1 MGMTS
6 PLIAE
11 AKQYGLDLTA
21 ALAAVESRLE
31 ESFTDDESLVTLV
44 TGHLNHAGG
53 KRFRPVVSLLSSM
66 VGGMDPTHPDAIDGA
81 VLVELTHQSTL
92 YHDDVMDNAPTRRGL
107 PSAHEQWSNT
117 VAILAGDW
125 LLARA
130 SLMASTLDRRVVPEL
145 ARCVASLAR
154 GQIREVVTSTTAEQ
168 HHLPHLV
175 PSVARYLAAISGKT
189 ASLVAS
195 SAAIGGMVSG
205 LHDDAVD
212 CLRRFGYHT
221 GMAFQIADDV
231 IDIASDAAVSG
242 KTPGTDLREGVCTL
256 PVLLALEAD
265 GPDSALA
272 GWVTNPTEEH
282 VAKAVTYLR
291 SHQGLEDARAQAF
304 NHIDEAGVALGSLK
318 GGREDIID
326 ALMAMAAKAV
336 DRIA

>member
-1 MGMTS
+1 MTS

-11 AKQYGLDLTA
+11 AKQYGLDLTD
-21 ALAAVESRLE
+21 ALRAVEARLE
-31 ESFTDDESLVTLV
+31 ASFADDESLVTLV

-66 VGGMDPTHPDAIDGA
+66 VGGMEPTHPDAIDGA

-92 YHDDVMDNAPTRRGL
+92 YHDDVMDNAPTRRNQ

-130 SLMASTLDRRVVPEL
+130 SLMASTLDARVVPEL

-154 GQIREVVTSTTAEQ
+154 GQIREVVTSAHANTHQVPALT
-168 HHLPHLV
+168 
-175 PSVARYLAAISGKT
+175 PSVERYLSAIEGKT

-205 LHDDAVD
+205 LDDEAVA
-212 CLRRFGYHT
+212 CLRQFGYHT

-231 IDIASDAAVSG
+231 IDITADTEVSG
-242 KTPGTDLREGVCTL
+242 KTPGTDLREGVRTL
-256 PVLLALEAD
+256 PVLFAIQTDGLDSDLAR
-265 GPDSALA
+265 
-272 GWVTNPTEEH
+272 WVDDPTQEH
-282 VAKAVTYLR
+282 VALAVDYLR
-291 SHQGLEDARAQAF
+291 AHPAIEQARALAF
-304 NHIDEAGVALGSLK
+304 DHIDRAGVALGSLV

>member
-11 AKQYGLDLTA
+11 AKQYGLDLTD
-21 ALAAVESRLE
+21 ALTAVEARLN
-31 ESFTDDESLVTLV
+31 ESFADDESLVTLV

-53 KRFRPVVSLLSSM
+53 KRFRPVVALLSSM
-66 VGGMDPTHPDAIDGA
+66 VGGMEPTHPHAIDGA
-81 VLVELTHQSTL
+81 VLCELTHQSTL

-130 SLMASTLDRRVVPEL
+130 SLMASALDKRVVPEL

-154 GQIREVVTSTTAEQ
+154 GQIREVVTSSNASI
-168 HHLPHLV
+168 HNLPALE
-175 PSVARYLAAISGKT
+175 PSVERYLAAIEGKT

-205 LHDDAVD
+205 LDDEAVD

-231 IDIASDAAVSG
+231 IDIAADAEVSG
-242 KTPGTDLREGVCTL
+242 KTPGTDLREGVSTL

-265 GPDSALA
+265 GPDADLA
-272 GWVTNPTEEH
+272 KWVADPTEDH
-282 VAKAVTYLR
+282 VAKAVAYLR
-291 SHQGLEDARAQAF
+291 THQALDDARARAF
-304 NHIDEAGVALGSLK
+304 DHIDEAGVALGSLT
-318 GGREDIID
+318 GGREDIVD

>member
-1 MGMTS
+1 MTS

-11 AKQYGLDLTA
+11 AKRYGLDLTE
-21 ALAAVESRLE
+21 ALAKVEARLD
-31 ESFTDDESLVTLV
+31 ESFADDESLVTLV
-44 TGHLNHAGG
+44 TGHLNHSGG

-66 VGGMDPTHPDAIDGA
+66 VGGMEPTHPDAIDAA

-92 YHDDVMDNAPTRRGL
+92 YHDDVMDNASTRRGQ

-130 SLMASTLDRRVVPEL
+130 SLMASTLDERVVPEL

-154 GQIREVVTSTTAEQ
+154 GQIREVVTSANAKI
-168 HHLPHLV
+168 HKLPSLA
-175 PSVARYLAAISGKT
+175 PSVERYLAAIEGKT

-195 SAAIGGMVSG
+195 SAAMGAMVSG
-205 LHDDAVD
+205 LDDTAVD

-231 IDIASDAAVSG
+231 IDIAADAEVSG
-242 KTPGTDLREGVCTL
+242 KTPGTDLSEGVSTL

-265 GPDSALA
+265 GPDSELARWVNDPTQANVDKAVAYLRTHPALDEA
-272 GWVTNPTEEH
+272 R
-282 VAKAVTYLR
+282 AKAF
-291 SHQGLEDARAQAF
+291 E
-304 NHIDEAGVALGSLK
+304 HIDEAGVALGSLE